1 MLPLGYA
8 SSPPYSGPKCA
19 WVVFLLTFPSYLP
32 GILVL
37 AHSLRKHKSKYP
49 LIAAVNPALPSET
62 RTAMEGS
69 GLEVRVVE
77 PLVPKGE
84 VTIIAERFVDT
95 WTKLAVFDF
104 TEYDVSRAPGWIG
117 VVDWTDVEVRDWY

>member
-1 MLPLGYA
+1 
-8 SSPPYSGPKCA
+8 
-19 WVVFLLTFPSYLP
+19 
-32 GILVL
+32 
-37 AHSLRKHKSKYP
+37 
-49 LIAAVNPALPSET
+49 
-62 RTAMEGS
+62 MEGS